1 MDTIE
6 NADVGQ
12 MRSESRGAILFQGI
26 AAIILGFLLISAP
39 EASLTV
45 LVTFLGI
52 YWLASGIV
60 GIVKIFTGTASRNW
74 FWAAVVGA
82 LGIFAGLVVLDHP
95 LWSSLLVPAV
105 VIVVLGIDALLMGV
119 VNFVRGVSGEGIG
132 YVAIAI
138 LDLVFGFILLASP
151 VIVGSFL
158 PVVLGFFALFL
169 GVSMVILALAGQRR
183 FPQEETSERE
193 TERAA

>member
-6 NADVGQ
+6 NADVGR
-12 MRSESRGAILFQGI
+12 MRSESRSAILFQGI

-132 YVAIAI
+132 YIAIAL
-138 LDLVFGFILLASP
+138 LDLAFGFILLASP
-151 VIVGSFL
+151 VIAGSFL
-158 PVVLGFFALFL
+158 PIVLGFFALFL
-169 GVSMVILALAGQRR
+169 GVSMVILALVGQ
-183 FPQEETSERE
+183 PVTQEETIERE
-193 TERAA
+193 TRRAA